1 MLYSLEEIYASGG
14 RLPLVTLT
22 IANESIGTLRYVLG
36 YEDMELGGDTYE
48 RSAFTISMPER
59 SDSGFSDLSFGVDG
73 VSGEAYEYMKR
84 VIAAQSATYISVTQ
98 WHYEYHD
105 KLSELTLTITGGR
118 ITRES
123 ATFTASFCDM
133 LNLEF
138 PRLRYTAANAPGLKY
153 VA

>member
-14 RLPLVTLT
+14 RLPIITLT
-22 IANESIGTLRYVLG
+22 IRNDAIGTLRYVLG
-36 YEDMELGGDTYE
+36 YEDMNLYGETYE
-48 RSAFTISMPER
+48 KSAFTVSMPER

-84 VIAAQSATYISVTQ
+84 VIGSKESTFITVTQ

-138 PRLRYTAANAPGLKY
+138 PRLRYTSTNAPGLKY

>member
-14 RLPLVTLT
+14 RLPIITLT
-22 IANESIGTLRYVLG
+22 IRNDAIGTLRYVLG
-36 YEDMELGGDTYE
+36 YEDMNLYGETYE
-48 RSAFTISMPER
+48 KSAFTVSMPER

-84 VIAAQSATYISVTQ
+84 VIGSKESTFITVTQ

-138 PRLRYTAANAPGLKY
+138 PRLRYTATNAPGLKY

>member
-14 RLPLVTLT
+14 RLPIITLT
-22 IANESIGTLRYVLG
+22 IENETIGTLRYVLG
-36 YEDMELGGDTYE
+36 YED
-48 RSAFTISMPER
+48 SMPER

-73 VSGEAYEYMKR
+73 VSGEAYEYMKQ
-84 VIAAQSATYISVTQ
+84 VIEAQTPTFITVTQ
-98 WHYEYHD
+98 WHYEIRS

-138 PRLRYTAANAPGLKY
+138 PRLRYTASNAPGLKY

>member
-14 RLPLVTLT
+14 RLPIITLT
-22 IANESIGTLRYVLG
+22 IANDTIGTLRYVLG
-36 YEDMELGGDTYE
+36 YEDMRLWEEDYT
-48 RSAFTISMPER
+48 RSAFTVSMQER

-84 VIAAQSATYISVTQ
+84 VIEAQTPTYITVTQ
-98 WHYEYHD
+98 WHYDSRD

-138 PRLRYTAANAPGLKY
+138 PRLRYTASNAPGLKY

>member
-14 RLPLVTLT
+14 RLPIITLT
-22 IANESIGTLRYVLG
+22 IRNDAIGTLRYVLG
-36 YEDMELGGDTYE
+36 YEDMNLYGETYE
-48 RSAFTISMPER
+48 KSAFTVSMPER

-84 VIAAQSATYISVTQ
+84 VIESKESTFITVTQ

>member
-14 RLPLVTLT
+14 RLPVVTLA
-22 IANESIGTLRYVLG
+22 IANETIGALRYVLG
-36 YEDMELGGDTYE
+36 YEDMELDGYTYMK
-48 RSAFTISMPER
+48 SAFTVSMPER
-59 SDSGFSDLSFGVDG
+59 SDSGFSDLSFGIDG
-73 VSGEAYEYMKR
+73 VSGEAYEYMTR
-84 VIAAQSATYISVTQ
+84 VIEAQTPTYITVTQ
-98 WHYEYHD
+98 WHYEYRG

-138 PRLRYTAANAPGLKY
+138 PRLRYTAGNAPGLKY
-153 VA
+153 AA

>member
-14 RLPLVTLT
+14 RLPIVTLT

-36 YEDMELGGDTYE
+36 YEDMQLWGNTYE
-48 RSAFTISMPER
+48 KSAFTVSMPER

-73 VSGEAYEYMKR
+73 VSGEAYEYMKC
-84 VIAAQSATYISVTQ
+84 VIGSKESTFITVTQ

-123 ATFTASFCDM
+123 ATFTASSCDM

-138 PRLRYTAANAPGLKY
+138 PGLRYTSTNAPRLKY

>member
-14 RLPLVTLT
+14 RLPIITLT
-22 IANESIGTLRYVLG
+22 IRNDAIGTLRYVLG
-36 YEDMELGGDTYE
+36 YEDMNLYGETYE
-48 RSAFTISMPER
+48 KSAFTVSMPER

-84 VIAAQSATYISVTQ
+84 VIGSKESTFITVTQ

>member
-14 RLPLVTLT
+14 RLPIVTLT
-22 IANESIGTLRYVLG
+22 IRNDAIGALRYVLG
-36 YEDMELGGDTYE
+36 YEDINLYGYTYE
-48 RSAFTISMPER
+48 KSAFTVSMPER

-84 VIAAQSATYISVTQ
+84 VIETKTTTYITVTQ

-123 ATFTASFCDM
+123 ATYTASFCDM

-138 PRLRYTAANAPGLKY
+138 PRLRYTATNAPGLKY

>member
-14 RLPLVTLT
+14 RLPIITLT
-22 IANESIGTLRYVLG
+22 IRNDAIGTLRYVLG
-36 YEDMELGGDTYE
+36 YEDMNLYGDTYE
-48 RSAFTISMPER
+48 KSAFTVSMPER

-84 VIAAQSATYISVTQ
+84 VIGSKESTFITVTQ

-138 PRLRYTAANAPGLKY
+138 PRLRYTSTNAPGLKY

>member
-14 RLPLVTLT
+14 RLPIVTLT

-36 YEDMELGGDTYE
+36 YEDMQLWGDTYE
-48 RSAFTISMPER
+48 KSAFTVSMPER

-84 VIAAQSATYISVTQ
+84 VIETQTTTYITVTQ

-123 ATFTASFCDM
+123 ATFTAAFCDM

-138 PRLRYTAANAPGLKY
+138 PRLRYTSTNAPGLKY

>member
-14 RLPLVTLT
+14 RLPIVTLT
-22 IANESIGTLRYVLG
+22 ITNESIGTLRYVLG
-36 YEDMELGGDTYE
+36 YEDMQLWGDTYE
-48 RSAFTISMPER
+48 KSAFTVSMPER

-84 VIAAQSATYISVTQ
+84 VIETQTTTYITVTQ
-98 WHYEYHD
+98 WHYEHRD

>member
-14 RLPLVTLT
+14 RLPIV
-22 IANESIGTLRYVLG
+22 
-36 YEDMELGGDTYE
+36 
-48 RSAFTISMPER
+48 
-59 SDSGFSDLSFGVDG
+59 
-73 VSGEAYEYMKR
+73 
-84 VIAAQSATYISVTQ
+84 
-98 WHYEYHD
+98 
-105 KLSELTLTITGGR
+105 TLTITGGR
-118 ITRES
+118 ITWES

>member
-14 RLPLVTLT
+14 RLPIVTLT
-22 IANESIGTLRYVLG
+22 IANDTIGTLRYVLG
-36 YEDMELGGDTYE
+36 YEDMRLWEENYTK
-48 RSAFTISMPER
+48 SAFTVSMPER

-84 VIAAQSATYISVTQ
+84 VIEAQTPTCITVTQ
-98 WHYEYHD
+98 WHYESRD

-138 PRLRYTAANAPGLKY
+138 PRLLYTASNTPRLKY

>member
-14 RLPLVTLT
+14 RLPIVTLT

-36 YEDMELGGDTYE
+36 YEDMNLYGETYE
-48 RSAFTISMPER
+48 KSAFTVSMPER

-84 VIAAQSATYISVTQ
+84 VIGSKESTFITVTQ

-138 PRLRYTAANAPGLKY
+138 PRLRYTSTNAPGLKY

>member
-14 RLPLVTLT
+14 RLPIVTLT

-36 YEDMELGGDTYE
+36 YEDMVLDGETYE
-48 RSAFTISMPER
+48 KSAFTVSMPER

-84 VIAAQSATYISVTQ
+84 VIGSKESTFITVTQ

-138 PRLRYTAANAPGLKY
+138 PRLRYTATNAPGLKY

>member
-14 RLPLVTLT
+14 RLPIVTLT
-22 IANESIGTLRYVLG
+22 IRNDAIGTLRYVLG
-36 YEDMELGGDTYE
+36 YENMNLYGDTYE
-48 RSAFTISMPER
+48 KSAFTVSMPER

-84 VIAAQSATYISVTQ
+84 VIASKESTFITVTQ

>member
-1 MLYSLEEIYASGG
+1 MIYTLEEIYASGG
-14 RLPLVTLT
+14 QLPVITLIIT
-22 IANESIGTLRYVLG
+22 NEAIGTLRYVLG
-36 YEDMELGGDTYE
+36 YEDLVLEGKTY
-48 RSAFTISMPER
+48 RKSAFTVSMPER

-73 VSGEAYEYMKR
+73 VSGEAYEYMKE
-84 VIAAQSATYISVTQ
+84 VIRSQTSSFITVTQ
-98 WHYEYHD
+98 WHYADHS
-105 KLSELTLTITGGR
+105 KLSKITLSITGGR

-138 PRLRYTAANAPGLKY
+138 PRLRYTASNAPGLKY